1 MVQRE
6 TIKRGIT
13 PAEIKKTVSNRKA
26 QKTIFR
32 RKKGRKYFVF
42 LRKYGLITF
51 RFPSQVHF
59 YNEQKL
65 KKLET
70 LASN

>member
-26 QKTIFR
+26 QKKLFLEGKE
-32 RKKGRKYFVF
+32 RKKVF
-42 LRKYGLITF
+42 CIF
-51 RFPSQVHF
+51 
-59 YNEQKL
+59 
-65 KKLET
+65 KKIWPNNVSISK
-70 LASN
+70 SNPLLY